1 MRGLTLNFRDLYL
14 KANTA
19 LKSARLLMEAQDYD
33 GACNRAYYA
42 MHDAAKAALYAN
54 NPSPEI
60 LAIKTHS
67 GLINT
72 FSQQLV
78 KSELVPLDLGKSF
91 NKIEDLRLIADY
103 RGDSI
108 TQEHCSWAI
117 EEACRFVK
125 TLEEKFK

>member
-1 MRGLTLNFRDLYL
+1 MNSKSLYF

-19 LKSARLLMEAQDYD
+19 LKSAQILMDAKDFD

-54 NPSPEI
+54 NPTLKI
-60 LAIKTHS
+60 LSIKSHS
-67 GLINT
+67 GLINA

-78 KSELVPLDLGKSF
+78 KTQLVPLDFGKSF

-103 RGDSI
+103 RGDSL
-108 TQEHCSWAI
+108 THEQCLWAI
-117 EEACRFVK
+117 EEASRFVSV
-125 TLEEKFK
+125 LENTFK